1 MAPVNVVCTALYNKC
16 AADFESCENTF
27 LLASTII
34 GSRDVIE
41 EFVAD
46 DIWPFS
52 AGRQPASMT
61 HLTVDWA
68 TQ

>member
-1 MAPVNVVCTALYNKC
+1 MAPVNVVCTALYNKR
-16 AADFESCENTF
+16 AADFESCENAF

-34 GSRDVIE
+34 GSCDVIE
-41 EFVAD
+41 EFFAD

-52 AGRQPASMT
+52 AGWQPASMIR
-61 HLTVDWA
+61 LTVDWA